1 MIDLFYLALQTRAET
16 EIQLLNRRLQLESES
31 NSSTVLED
39 GNFTES
45 FDEPLLDTEESIFL
59 LGGYDGETWLSA
71 FDSYYPSHNLL
82 KYRTPMNHI
91 RSYASVAQL
100 NGELYVIGG
109 GNGQVWYDSGMY
121 PF

>member
-1 MIDLFYLALQTRAET
+1 MHFQTRAET

-45 FDEPLLDTEESIFL
+45 FDELLLDTEESIFL

-82 KYRTPMNHI
+82 KYRTPMNYI

-109 GNGQVWYDSGMY
+109 GDGQVWYDSGQY